1 MRNVFADKKAITV
14 FILPGLIV
22 YLGIVIVPLIWSMYY
37 SLFEGIPGQQFA
49 FVGIDNYTRMISDPF
64 FINSLVVTFR
74 YVAIV
79 GIGQVLF
86 GAIAA
91 FLIHYGTRGRTA
103 LARTLIFIPVVLP
116 VVSVGQLW
124 TKIYDIVPQYG
135 LLNSVLTML
144 GLETLVREWIGLSA
158 TALYALS
165 AQDIWK
171 GMGFYAI
178 IFYAGLIDIPE
189 DIVEAAKIDGAN
201 RLNMLRRITAPLLK
215 AVTATCLI
223 LSLSGTLKVFASA
236 KALTRGGPG
245 RATQMQA
252 MYMYDSAFTNLQYG
266 YGSAIAVFILI
277 EALILTLVVRR
288 LFRTKPEDRM

>member
-1 MRNVFADKKAITV
+1 MRNVFADKKAISV
-14 FILPGLIV
+14 FVIPGLAI

-37 SLFEGIPGQQFA
+37 SLFEGIPGQQFV
-49 FVGIDNYTRMISDPF
+49 FIGFDNYLRMFSDPYF
-64 FINSLVVTFR
+64 LNSLIVTFR

-79 GIGQVLF
+79 GTGQVFF

-91 FLIHYGTRGRTA
+91 LLIHYGTRGRSA
-103 LARTLIFIPVVLP
+103 LARTLIFVPVGLP

-135 LLNSVLTML
+135 LLNSLL
-144 GLETLVREWIGLSA
+144 DILSLDNLIKEWIGLSS
-158 TALYALS
+158 TALYALT

-178 IFYAGLIDIPE
+178 IFFAGLVDIPE
-189 DIVEAAKIDGAN
+189 DILEAARIDGAD
-201 RLNMLRRITAPLLK
+201 RLNTLRRIILPLLK
-215 AVTATCLI
+215 PVTATCLI

-266 YGSAIAVFILI
+266 YGSAIAIFILI
-277 EALILTLVVRR
+277 EALILTMVVRR
-288 LFRTKPEDRM
+288 IFRTKPEDVR